1 MNAQRVEAIFT
12 RHYREPVAPEEKKER
27 EKRPIRRT
35 HLDPDQ
41 LEDLEDA
48 LGVKDRQAQAAGVA
62 STPAGHAA
70 APGAGTEQDTEPA
83 AKEQETTTTRRETR
97 RATRSTG
104 KGLDDWLK
112 IPVSA
117 TVKVAT
123 GALETLDGIV
133 YVNVENGRKCVCLA
147 VWFQSCFECVLFP
160 RFCLVS
166 VPRILESINTKLNKD
181 TYTKTH
187 KTHKTHTQ
195 VSSNNKAASTL
206 RPSGK
211 GVSTSSSSPT
221 RSCP

>member
-12 RHYREPVAPEEKKER
+12 RHYREPVVPEEKKER

-48 LGVKDRQAQAAGVA
+48 LGVKDRQAQAAGAA

-123 GALETLDGIV
+123 GNLETLDGIV
-133 YVNVENGRKCVCLA
+133 YVNVENGRKLCVFGC
-147 VWFQSCFECVLFP
+147 VWFRFCVLFG
-160 RFCLVS
+160 FDS
-166 VPRILESINTKLNKD
+166 AHSEFGNIKLNKD
-181 TYTKTH
+181 TYIYAH

-195 VSSNNKAASTL
+195 VSSNNQAASTL
-206 RPSGK
+206 RLSGK